1 SDIVILANHFSRA
14 LAARYNEPPRPI
26 TPEAMALL
34 TAHDWPGNVREL
46 RNTIERAY
54 IVGSGPD
61 ITADMVADELHSKR
75 ARVAATTVVDTSR
88 PFQELKREVLDEFER
103 SYLES
108 ALARAGGNITQAAEE
123 AGMLRQVF
131 QRMLARHGMSGELYK
146 R

>member
-1 SDIVILANHFSRA
+1 M
-14 LAARYNEPPRPI
+14 LAARYNESPRSI
-26 TPEAMALL
+26 TPEAMAIL

-46 RNTIERAY
+46 RNAIERAY

-61 ITADMVADELHSKR
+61 ITPDSLAQELHSTPR
-75 ARVAATTVVDTSR
+75 HSGSHPVVDISR
-88 PFQELKREVLDEFER
+88 PFQELKREVLDDFER

-131 QRMLARHGMSGELYK
+131 QRMLARHGMSGEMYK

>member
-1 SDIVILANHFSRA
+1 MLAE
-14 LAARYNEPPRPI
+14 RYNEPVRGI
-26 TPEAMALL
+26 NPEAMALL
-34 TAHDWPGNVREL
+34 EGHAWPGNVREL
-46 RNTIERAY
+46 RNAIERAY

-61 ITADMVADELHSKR
+61 ITPAMLADDLRAVQRPADRPL
-75 ARVAATTVVDTSR
+75 ADVSR
-88 PFQELKREVLDEFER
+88 PFQELKREVLDDFER

-131 QRMLARHGMSGELYK
+131 QRMLARHGMSGEMYK